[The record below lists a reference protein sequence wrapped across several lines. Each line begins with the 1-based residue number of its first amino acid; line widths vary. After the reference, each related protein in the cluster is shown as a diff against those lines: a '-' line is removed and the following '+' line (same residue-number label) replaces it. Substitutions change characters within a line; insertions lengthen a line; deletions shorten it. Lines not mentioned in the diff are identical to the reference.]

1 MFSRK
6 VYLTLLRKDY
16 LKLKNYRKMSTIVNK
31 LYQEHEKLA
40 SQYASKVFNL
50 HKISFEREDLVQELK
65 VKIYTSIQTHQQK
78 LEDFEKGEGFKPVP
92 LEFYLKAVLNNK
104 IKDFIGLI
112 EKEVAYSPME
122 EKTIDWGVRDSE
134 LNVSDKKWVIN
145 GIDLTEGL
153 GVREK
158 LVFVRYMKGETI
170 KELKKNFGKVCD
182 IRKTID
188 DQIDFIKRTVR
199 TENNPVLVSI
209 HSEEK

>member
-1 MFSRK
+1 
-6 VYLTLLRKDY
+6 
-16 LKLKNYRKMSTIVNK
+16 MSTIVNK

-122 EKTIDWGVRDSE
+122 EMTIDWGVRDSE

-182 IRKTID
+182 IHKTIN